1 MNTILQKTTL
11 KQSVILESMT
21 VPERIALFKKEPHAF
36 RNNEEKATARILQ
49 WKHCLGVE
57 ECDSIDLRFEDL
69 GIAEADISL
78 ILGDFSSHAYE
89 NLQTPTWWSICEA
102 VHREPSI
109 EEDTLP
115 QDSFLSNKDE
125 DQIPFE
131 HALAAW
137 IRVANQR
144 LHAELPTI
152 DSIIGEEI
160 LRKEQR
166 GLLEN
171 LCMLARSTMMHSFNF
186 NKIGGYSG
194 NDFVTGLLSPKPPNT
209 IYKKT
214 ILEMCKNGHE
224 ELMRSK
230 PALARLLATRVEF
243 WVRTLVEFA
252 THLEEDR
259 AELET
264 LFNKGE
270 ELGKL
275 IKGGRGVSDSHNG
288 GRAVVVSTFESG
300 VKIVYKPRN
309 MAVDAAWI
317 NIVHAFNENVEEAL
331 HLTSLKVL
339 SKKGHGWMEFAKRQ
353 PCKNE
358 SEVVQYY
365 NRMGALLALVHALQ
379 GNDFHLEN
387 IVAHGAHPIAI
398 DLETISVP
406 EPLVDEGEF
415 ETDMAVVQI
424 SKSVLRTLLLPSV
437 MAMRGRNGVRNL
449 GAVGVEVEGEMGLKK
464 YQKLMNVNTDFQRW
478 MVLEGEDPTESLIN
492 ESKVELK
499 DGTFV
504 DPNKHRTDVAN
515 GYTKAYK
522 SITANKDV
530 WLNKDG
536 SLSSL
541 RESWVRV
548 LNRATNVYYRL
559 LLETSSNDLVDSGVE
574 RWIQGERFLV
584 NTLSNS
590 ANINPAIRQI
600 NISLVTIEQEAIL
613 RGDIAYFLS
622 KGDGCD
628 YFSPDPISGLPTQVP
643 KAKLKL
649 SAVDA
654 ANEQISGMGE
664 KNLKLQKM
672 LMQSSYLTA
681 QLSVEKLFHHGV
693 NTTQNTIPKPDT
705 PPKHKD
711 INNWILSGLEEIELL
726 AIRQDNR
733 ANWIDASFDVKSETA
748 RPSAMNAGIY
758 SGRGGL
764 ALLFERAY
772 RHFGDKKWLNLA
784 KASIQSELQA
794 CTQLHKED
802 LTLFDI
808 EGVSGMMARPG
819 FISAAWAIGTHEGQ
833 GIYRDLAKKLL
844 IAISDRTIERDT
856 SHDVISGSA
865 GHMLLGM
872 HLTRQENDN
881 AFNPLLNKLGEHLL
895 KKAVDI
901 DGTGWEMSPGSRP
914 LNGFGHGRAGIGLA
928 LLQAGTMLNRSDFRE
943 VGISAMRAEHELRST
958 DKEMLGWP
966 DFRSVGIQEAIPSGP
981 HMCAWCAG
989 AEGIALARAASLA
1002 FADDAF
1008 LQNDLEYALACM
1020 QESPPKARMHLC
1032 CGEAG
1037 RTEVYRDIEKLTGNN
1052 LTNEI
1057 SDSFSYLFANASNG
1071 QISENSLVNGISLMQ
1086 GSAGLLWSGLS
1097 EVMDCDESTLLLL
1110 RP

>member
-115 QDSFLSNKDE
+115 QDGFLSNKDE

-137 IRVANQR
+137 VRVGNQR
-144 LHAELPTI
+144 LHAELSTI

-171 LCMLARSTMMHSFNF
+171 LCMLARSTMIHSFNF

-214 ILEMCKNGHE
+214 IFETCKNGHE

-259 AELET
+259 TELEK
-264 LFNKGE
+264 LFNEGK

-288 GRAVVVSTFESG
+288 GRAVAVCTFESG
-300 VKIVYKPRN
+300 TKVVYKPRN
-309 MAVDAAWI
+309 MSVDAAWI
-317 NIVHAFNENVEEAL
+317 NIVNAFNENVEEAL
-331 HLTSLKVL
+331 HLTPLKVL
-339 SKKGHGWMEFAKRQ
+339 SKEAHGWMEFADRQ
-353 PCKNE
+353 PCNNE
-358 SEVVQYY
+358 QAVVQYY

-387 IVAHGAHPIAI
+387 IVAHGAHPVAI

-406 EPLVDEGEF
+406 EPLVDEDKF
-415 ETDMAVVQI
+415 ETDIAITQI

-437 MAMRGRNGVRNL
+437 MAMGGRNGVKNL
-449 GAVGVEVEGEMGLKK
+449 GAVGVEVKGGMGLKK

-478 MVLEGEDPTESLIN
+478 MILQGENPTQSLQN
-492 ESKVELK
+492 ESKVELQ

-504 DPNKHRTDVAN
+504 NPNKHRSEVAN
-515 GYTKAYK
+515 GYTKAYE
-522 SITANKDV
+522 SIIANKDV
-530 WLNKDG
+530 WLSDDG
-536 SLSSL
+536 PLSAL
-541 RESWVRV
+541 RASWVRV

-559 LLETSSNDLVDSGVE
+559 LLETCNDGLVVSGVE
-574 RWIQGERFLV
+574 RWIHGERFLV

-590 ANINPAIRQI
+590 ANVNQTIRQI
-600 NISLVTIEQEAIL
+600 GLSLATTEQEAML
-613 RGDIAYFLS
+613 RGDVAYFLS

-628 YFSPDPISGLPTQVP
+628 YFSPNPVSGLPEQIS

-672 LMQSSYLTA
+672 LMQSSYLSA
-681 QLSVEKLFHHGV
+681 QLTVEKQFHGG
-693 NTTQNTIPKPDT
+693 NAPLDTIPQPDT
-705 PPKHKD
+705 PPQHKEVND
-711 INNWILSGLEEIELL
+711 WILSGLEEIELL
-726 AIRQDNR
+726 AIRQENR
-733 ANWIDASFDVKSETA
+733 ANWIDIALDAKTETA
-748 RPSAMNAGIY
+748 RPSAMSVGFY
-758 SGRGGL
+758 SGRGGMS
-764 ALLFERAY
+764 LLFERAY
-772 RHFGDKKWLNLA
+772 RHFGDKKWLDLA
-784 KASIQSELQA
+784 KATIQSELQV
-794 CTQLHKED
+794 CTKSHKD
-802 LTLFDI
+802 NLTLFDI
-808 EGVSGMMARPG
+808 EGPTGMMTRPG

-844 IAISDRTIERDT
+844 IEVSDRTIERDT
-856 SHDVISGSA
+856 SHDVISGTA
-865 GHMLLGM
+865 GYMLLGM
-872 HLTRQENDN
+872 HLAQQENDH

-895 KKAVDI
+895 KKAIDI

-928 LLQAGTMLNRSDFRE
+928 LLQAGTMLNRSDFRKI
-943 VGISAMRAEHELRST
+943 GISAIRAEHELRST
-958 DKEMLGWP
+958 NKEQLGWP
-966 DFRSVGIQEAIPSGP
+966 DFRAVGIHDAIPSGP
-981 HMCAWCAG
+981 HMCAWCSG

-1008 LQNDLEYALACM
+1008 LQDDLEYALACM
-1020 QESPPKARMHLC
+1020 KALPPKQRLHLC
-1032 CGEAG
+1032 CGETG
-1037 RTEVYRDIEKLTGNN
+1037 LTEAYRSIEKLTGNN
-1052 LTNEI
+1052 LSNEI
-1057 SDSFSYLFANASNG
+1057 SDSFSYFFVNASNG
-1071 QISENSLVNGISLMQ
+1071 PICENQLVTGISLMQ
-1086 GSAGLLWSGLS
+1086 GSTGLLWAGLS
-1097 EVMDCDESTLLLL
+1097 EVMDDESALLLL
-1110 RP
+1110 RS